1 MISDRRRSNT
11 DRTQMNQHSRLPCI
25 GVLFHRDT
33 HPPSHTAPPPP
44 QRIATPNT
52 RAYSIEPNIL
62 PSGLPIFKSGSL
74 DEMEMLTRRRKKR
87 KQLHMLQNRG
97 KILLDTGGSG
107 SGAAHIKIPQGA
119 RIAIEQQ
126 HVRRYYTSLFTLLL
140 LLSFFFFFLFYNH
153 LHPASDAS
161 NLSLFSLTSFLCFF
175 LFFFF
180 LFYNHLP
187 PMHLHF
193 LCCCCCWSNLIIIF

>member
-1 MISDRRRSNT
+1 
-11 DRTQMNQHSRLPCI
+11 MNQHSRLPCI

-153 LHPASDAS
+153 L
-161 NLSLFSLTSFLCFF
+161 
-175 LFFFF
+175 
-180 LFYNHLP
+180 P
-187 PMHLHF
+187 PMHLNF